1 MSQQNDMSQI
11 NPSGRP
17 AAQYIP
23 TFVRRSPRRRDQIL
37 TPCDRIQITD
47 LRDEPIGSGRKD
59 GRIKIEL
66 IRQQYDEA
74 GQSTGIEVEECYLSK
89 PGESFYASNAQTGKT
104 VQSITWTSLDDEA
117 SDDPENK
124 PARSARP
131 QFRV

>member
-1 MSQQNDMSQI
+1 MSQNDSDSSSGGI

-23 TFVRRSPRRRDQIL
+23 TFVRRSPRRRDDIKA
-37 TPCDRIQITD
+37 PCDRIQITD
-47 LRDEPIGSGRKD
+47 LRDEPVKGGKD

-66 IRQQYDEA
+66 IRQVYDGP
-74 GQSTGIEVEECYLSK
+74 GQSTGIEVEECYLSG

-104 VQSITWTSLDDEA
+104 VQAITWQEADEA
-117 SDDPENK
+117 DNK
-124 PARSARP
+124 PEDKPMRRP